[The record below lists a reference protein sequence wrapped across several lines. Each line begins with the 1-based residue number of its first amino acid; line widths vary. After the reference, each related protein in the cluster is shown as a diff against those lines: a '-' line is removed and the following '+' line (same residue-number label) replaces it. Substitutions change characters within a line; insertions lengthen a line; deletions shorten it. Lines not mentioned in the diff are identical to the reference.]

1 MLPRQ
6 EVPQP
11 PAIHSTLPLNPAY
24 LSHLRPSMSSGST
37 GRGLAADTF
46 VFFVFF
52 FFNST
57 CCLSFHP
64 HFMGPSTALHI
75 PRWMWVFPKHSWSGT
90 VVGRS
95 VGGNLPPTWCA
106 GKVHPRSQSGLIGL
120 RFDGFC
126 SIRQAGPLS
135 GSKGILLKP
144 GGRSRQ
150 GDWSG

>member
-46 VFFVFF
+46 GVFCF

-75 PRWMWVFPKHSWSGT
+75 PRWMWVLPRHSWGGT

-95 VGGNLPPTWCA
+95 VGGSSLPRGVLARCILEARA
-106 GKVHPRSQSGLIGL
+106 GSLVSGLMAFAASGKQGL
-120 RFDGFC
+120 SLVRREFF
-126 SIRQAGPLS
+126 
-135 GSKGILLKP
+135 
-144 GGRSRQ
+144 
-150 GDWSG
+150 